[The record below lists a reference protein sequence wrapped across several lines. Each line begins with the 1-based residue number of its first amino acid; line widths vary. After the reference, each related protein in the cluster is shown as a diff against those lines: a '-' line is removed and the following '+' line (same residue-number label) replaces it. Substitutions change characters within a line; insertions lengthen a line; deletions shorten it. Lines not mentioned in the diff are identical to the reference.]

1 MDDDQIVWIDYEVKI
16 DDEVLETT
24 NAERAEELG
33 LEARSGPMPLI
44 VGSDGVLPGLMEA
57 IKGAEPDVEIE
68 VEIPPEKAY
77 GERDPKLIE
86 IYPIPKLRRMGVDME
101 EEGVV
106 KMKDR
111 EGRIIRRSGSRAW
124 IDFNHPHAGESL
136 HYKFTVVRV
145 ADEVADQVTGIIDIY
160 YQMSDQFGVEIGDD
174 RISLT
179 VPATAKYDP
188 HWQFAKFS
196 IQRELLDR
204 LGVSKVLVIEEYE
217 PVGDVDGEP
226 AGEAEE
232 EASGDTVDETSTEE
246 PDGSEDAAD
255 ENPEEEPEAEEEVS
269 GDTSDETPEEEPE
282 GSEEE
287 TSDGE

>member
-1 MDDDQIVWIDYEVKI
+1 MDDDQIVWIDYEVRI

-44 VGSDGVLPGLMEA
+44 VGSEGILPGLMEA
-57 IKGAEPDVEIE
+57 IKGVKPDVETE
-68 VEIPPEKAY
+68 VDIPPEKAY

-101 EEGVV
+101 EEGIV

-124 IDFNHPHAGESL
+124 IDFNHPRAGETL
-136 HYKFTVVRV
+136 HYTFTVVRV
-145 ADEVADQVTGIIDIY
+145 ADEVPDRVTGIIDIY

-174 RISLT
+174 QISLT

-204 LGVSKVLVIEEYE
+204 LGVSKVLIIEEYE
-217 PVGDVDGEP
+217 PAVETDGEP
-226 AGEAEE
+226 AE
-232 EASGDTVDETSTEE
+232 EASEETVEGSTEE
-246 PDGSEDAAD
+246 TPADG
-255 ENPEEEPEAEEEVS
+255 S
-269 GDTSDETPEEEPE
+269 GDTSEEAPEDAVEKTPEEEPE

-287 TSDGE
+287 TSDGK